1 MSFLGYFGTP
11 KTGYFGTRRRA
22 KLPLADEGLTLD
34 PLNFHSFDVLTLNIC
49 FLTQTMAKSTIL
61 HTIRKEI
68 LFLFEWSSIVNIIVT
83 SKNKK
88 RQKNK
93 VSQNTPSSFPKEKKK
108 TRQLKIHN

>member
-1 MSFLGYFGTP
+1 MSFL
-11 KTGYFGTRRRA
+11 GYFGTRRRA

-68 LFLFEWSSIVNIIVT
+68 LFLFEWYYIVNKIVT

-88 RQKNK
+88 KKNIK
-93 VSQNTPSSFPKEKKK
+93 WPKMPRRFSREKKK
-108 TRQLKIHN
+108 RPVK

>member
-68 LFLFEWSSIVNIIVT
+68 LFLFEWYSIVNIIVT
-83 SKNKK
+83 SKTKK
-88 RQKNK
+88 KK
-93 VSQNTPSSFPKEKKK
+93 KIKCPKIPRRFSREKKK
-108 TRQLKIHN
+108 RPVN